1 MPEDDEL
8 AFVRD
13 ELDRHRTQL
22 REAQAERDRLRAE
35 LREALDQ
42 LEHWRTLAE
51 YREAVL
57 VELRENTDKRR
68 ELPPTGHPAV
78 RLSRRRFRIT

>member
-1 MPEDDEL
+1 MSESDEL
-8 AFVRD
+8 AVVRG
-13 ELDRHRTQL
+13 EPDRQIQL
-22 REAQAERDRLRAE
+22 KEARAERDRLRAE

-51 YREAVL
+51 YRETVIL
-57 VELRENTDKRR
+57 ELRGNTDRRR

-78 RLSRRRFRIT
+78 RSSRRRFGIT